1 MLYMQ
6 LEGKAWLLDSEKNM
20 TALKQFI
27 SQHVLLSVS
36 YDGAGREALKAAG
49 LIGNI
54 QRGTAATNVCKA
66 KKIWM

>member
-6 LEGKAWLLDSEKNM
+6 LGGKAWLLDSEKNM

-36 YDGAGREALKAAG
+36 YDGAGHRALKAAG
-49 LIGNI
+49 LIENI
-54 QRGTAATNVCKA
+54 
-66 KKIWM
+66 